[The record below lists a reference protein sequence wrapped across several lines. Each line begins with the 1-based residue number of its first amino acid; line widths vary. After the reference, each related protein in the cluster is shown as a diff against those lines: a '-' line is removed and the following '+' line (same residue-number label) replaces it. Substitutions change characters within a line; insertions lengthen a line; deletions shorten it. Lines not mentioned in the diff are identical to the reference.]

1 MKNFEKLNENELS
14 VVKGGRY
21 SIIHDGYKYVYN
33 NDGELIKIKK
43 K

>member
-1 MKNFEKLNENELS
+1 MNNYEELSQNELP

-21 SIIHDGYKYVYN
+21 SIIVDGYKYVYN
-33 NDGELIKIKK
+33 NDDELIKIKK